1 MKASETTPL
10 YTRQLAHR
18 VCGLPV
24 RRRELAVAI
33 ILAVVFLA
41 VASKD
46 AANNALPVILP
57 ALRTET
63 AEPMVV
69 SVLPGVGAIFYA
81 AGKFSQIFVS
91 HFLGATHG
99 LFGVMLFGGLG
110 MLLFALGDSAMLVIG
125 WSVAQ
130 FAAAHTWGACTRLSA
145 GWVDHAHHGRVFGV
159 VFGVAGGGS
168 SSVLV
173 LVYSLMLDAGVG

>member
-110 MLLFALGDSAMLVIG
+110 MLLFALARI
-125 WSVAQ
+125 
-130 FAAAHTWGACTRLSA
+130 
-145 GWVDHAHHGRVFGV
+145 
-159 VFGVAGGGS
+159 
-168 SSVLV
+168 
-173 LVYSLMLDAGVG
+173 